1 MKKALKVVLIVL
13 AVAIAGVLAL
23 AATKPD
29 NFSVQRSATIKAPPE
44 RISGVLSDFRGWQA
58 WSPFEKMDPAMKR
71 SFSGAEK
78 GKGAVYAWSG
88 NGEEQELRRTFA
100 MADAAWERAGRSH
113 KPYRM
118 GGFWYTLADNG
129 QQKLYDYVYEY
140 LAIAGADIATMMAQ
154 SVHRSTSDAV
164 LAALDNAEAAGCE
177 ELFMVPATAE
187 LREIERLLEL
197 LSRR

>member
-58 WSPFEKMDPAMKR
+58 WSPFEKMDPGMKR

-88 NGEEQELRRTFA
+88 NGQ
-100 MADAAWERAGRSH
+100 AGEGRMLITEAGPTRVALDLDFT
-113 KPYRM
+113 KPM
-118 GGFWYTLADNG
+118 EGHNKVVFTLAPKGDATEVTWTMNG
-129 QQKLYDYVYEY
+129 PTPYISKVFQVFCDMDAMIGQYFETG
-140 LAIAGADIATMMAQ
+140 LASLKA
-154 SVHRSTSDAV
+154 
-164 LAALDNAEAAGCE
+164 LAEK
-177 ELFMVPATAE
+177 
-187 LREIERLLEL
+187 
-197 LSRR
+197 S